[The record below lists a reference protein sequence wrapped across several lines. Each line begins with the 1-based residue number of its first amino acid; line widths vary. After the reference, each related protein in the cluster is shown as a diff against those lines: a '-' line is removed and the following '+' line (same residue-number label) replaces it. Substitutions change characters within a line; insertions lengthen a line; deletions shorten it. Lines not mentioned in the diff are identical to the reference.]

1 MKTIKPI
8 LLLCAAL
15 CFATACKKEVDMTL
29 VQKTLYENADIR
41 QIEVEDAWQVTIVAD
56 SNTYIELE
64 YSAYLEP
71 GLNIKKQGTLLEI
84 GFTDNVNPVVNSVF
98 RATIHLKKIEWIEAE
113 DASRLNFTGHFFATS
128 DTLYVNLDDASV
140 CTGLN
145 YSGAV
150 CEVALEDA
158 SHFLDFELSGYNCEV
173 SVSDAS
179 TCKGRFDIA
188 FNYVANLSG
197 ASQLVT
203 FGGSAYNSTIRLEGG
218 SQLNM
223 VQTEIHALD
232 VDLTGVSEATV
243 NVTERITG
251 SLKEASTLYYMGHP
265 MLDVDCSE
273 DSRIVPF

>member
-1 MKTIKPI
+1 MKTLKPLLFLCTM
-8 LLLCAAL
+8 LLL
-15 CFATACKKEVDMTL
+15 TASCKKKVDMTL
-29 VQKTLYENADIR
+29 VQKTLYENVDIR

-56 SNTYIELE
+56 SNTYVELE

-71 GLNIKKQGTLLEI
+71 GLDIKKQGTLLEI

-98 RATIHLKKIEWIEAE
+98 RATVHLKRIEWVEAE
-113 DASRLNFTGHFFATS
+113 GASRVNFSGHFFATS

-140 CTGLN
+140 CTGFN

-188 FNYVANLSG
+188 LNYVANLSG

-203 FGGSAYNSTIRLEGG
+203 FGGSAYNSTIILEGG

-223 VQTEIHALD
+223 VQTEIHDLD
-232 VDLTGVSEATV
+232 VYLTGASEATV

>member
-1 MKTIKPI
+1 MKTLKPLLFLCTM
-8 LLLCAAL
+8 LLL
-15 CFATACKKEVDMTL
+15 TASCKKKVDMTL
-29 VQKTLYENADIR
+29 VQKTLYENVDIR
-41 QIEVEDAWQVTIVAD
+41 QIEVEDAWQVTVVAD
-56 SNTYIELE
+56 SNTYVELE

-71 GLNIKKQGTLLEI
+71 GLDIKKQGTLLEI

-98 RATIHLKKIEWIEAE
+98 RATVHLKRIEWVEAE
-113 DASRLNFTGHFFATS
+113 GASRVNFSGHFFDTS

-188 FNYVANLSG
+188 LNYVANLSG

-203 FGGSAYNSTIRLEGG
+203 FGGSAYNSTIILEGG

-223 VQTEIHALD
+223 VQTEIHDLD
-232 VDLTGVSEATV
+232 VDLTGASEATV

-265 MLDVDCSE
+265 VLDVDCSE
-273 DSRIVPF
+273 DSRIVLF